1 MMDIMLRSYSQND
14 IDCQLGEKEV
24 EGDFEPK
31 DYREL
36 ITRIVKILDHYL
48 TLTAEKSMRLLQRL
62 RG

>member
-1 MMDIMLRSYSQND
+1 MLRNYSQKD
-14 IDCQLGEKEV
+14 KDCQLGEKEV
-24 EGDFEPK
+24 EGHFVPK

-48 TLTAEKSMRLLQRL
+48 TLTVEKSMRLLQRL